1 MPTVD
6 TEVPAPHA
14 PPVDA
19 CRQRY
24 LANLAAL
31 YRADPVLAA
40 RLDAL
45 PFSSLPPI
53 ELARD
58 GRLTARLVADD
69 GKPIYAHSRYE
80 PGREAQNLV
89 EGLPDVENA
98 TFLVTGI
105 GMGHHLRELER
116 RFDQPLLIVAEDD
129 AALLKAALCAVD
141 LAELIGQRRLL
152 FLPSD
157 DKADLHARLTTC
169 NAPIMLGT
177 HFVTPPHAR
186 RYHAAF
192 QARIREEFASFV
204 GYCRLQMITLLHNA
218 RITCRNIAA
227 NLPHYLANP
236 GVETLAGRAR
246 GRPAIL
252 VAAGP
257 SLARN
262 VHLLRE
268 LRGHAVIIAAQTVFK
283 ALLAQG
289 CPPHFVTSLDFH
301 EVSAEFFRGVADG
314 QGCTLV
320 AEPKATWHV
329 LDTYPGQRL
338 LLHSVFADDLLR
350 DAAPPRARLRAGA
363 TVAHLS
369 FYLAEH
375 LGCDPIIL
383 IGQDLAYSEGL
394 YYPPGMP
401 IEDIWAPE
409 LDRFCTVEMKQWE
422 RIARFRPILH
432 RVTDVHGRETYTDDQ
447 LLNYAQQFEL
457 DFAASPARVIHA
469 GEGGMQLRGVE
480 VMTLHQAAERWCRD
494 PLPADLFRA
503 APVTETRSALT
514 AARTALADRQRE
526 VATIR
531 EICIQMLRLLER
543 LAGLVDRPDE
553 FNRVVAQVDALRV
566 RIQEFE
572 RTYRMVIDVSQQAEL
587 RRFAADRRMSGT
599 QRETPQTARRRLE
612 RDRDFVA
619 ALRDGCDYLASLL
632 DVALGRL
639 EAA

>member
-1 MPTVD
+1 MPTAD
-6 TEVPAPHA
+6 TDVLPPQA
-14 PPVDA
+14 PPIDA
-19 CRQRY
+19 CRARY

-31 YRADPVLAA
+31 YRVDPPLAA
-40 RLDAL
+40 TIDGL
-45 PFSSLPPI
+45 PFASLPPV

-58 GRLTARLVADD
+58 GRLTARLIADD

-80 PGREAQNLV
+80 PGREAQSLV
-89 EGLPDVENA
+89 EAIPEVDSA
-98 TFLVTGI
+98 TFVVTGV
-105 GMGHHLRELER
+105 GLGHHVRELER
-116 RFDQPLLIVAEDD
+116 RFERPLLIIAEDD
-129 AALLKAALCAVD
+129 LSLLKAALCAVD
-141 LAELIGQRRLL
+141 LAEPIAQRRLL
-152 FLPSD
+152 IVPSAEKSD
-157 DKADLHARLTTC
+157 VHARLTSC

-192 QARIREEFASFV
+192 QAKLREEFASFV
-204 GYCRLQMITLLHNA
+204 AYCRLQMITLLHNA

-236 GVETLAGRAR
+236 GVEVLAGGAR

-268 LRGHAVIIAAQTVFK
+268 LRGRAVIIAAQTVFK
-283 ALLAQG
+283 TLLAQG

-301 EVSAEFFRGVADG
+301 EVSAEFFRGVEDV

-329 LDTYPGQRL
+329 LDAYPGRRHV
-338 LLHSVFADDLLR
+338 LHSVFADDLLR
-350 DAAPPRARLRAGA
+350 DAAPSRGRLRAGA

-369 FYLAEH
+369 FYLAEQ

-383 IGQDLAYSEGL
+383 IGQDLAYSDGL

-401 IEDIWAPE
+401 IEEIWSPE

-432 RVTDVHGRETYTDDQ
+432 HVKDVHGRETYTDDQ
-447 LLNYAQQFEL
+447 LLNYAQQFQI

-469 GEGGMQLRGVE
+469 CEGGMQLSGVE
-480 VMTLHQAAERWCRD
+480 CMTLRDAAERWCRGA
-494 PLPADLFRA
+494 LPDGLFGESGVVDAGAAFAAARA
-503 APVTETRSALT
+503 A
-514 AARTALADRQRE
+514 LAERQRE
-526 VATIR
+526 VSAIR
-531 EICIQMLRLLER
+531 DICTQMLKNLER
-543 LAGLVDRPDE
+543 LVGLVERPDE
-553 FNRVVAQVDALRV
+553 FNRVVVQVDALRV
-566 RIQEFE
+566 RIQAFE
-572 RTYRMVIDVSQQAEL
+572 RTYRMVVDVSQQAEL

-599 QRETPQTARRRLE
+599 SQETAASARRRLE

-619 ALRDGCDYLASLL
+619 ALRDGCDYLGSLL
-632 DVALGRL
+632 DFAAGRL